1 MSNRM
6 KFGVFASRTEP
17 VGGRSETGARTETGQ
32 TFPADEVLWGF
43 VVRDGFDE
51 LDDPWYHRGV
61 TQHAYLEGSDTVALC
76 GFRPPQSGPRERR
89 RPRLGLP
96 TPSIHPMCGTC
107 ARKVVAPRPRVS
119 VPVSPGRPAVAVPVG
134 NGTAPR
140 PVVPVQVVPSPVP
153 VAVPQPGTG
162 LPVASP
168 AATQVGHRP
177 GAPISPWVQRASPVS
192 AEPVVRHDGGLLGR
206 GVHVTKIE
214 D

>member
-17 VGGRSETGARTETGQ
+17 VGARSETGARTETGQ
-32 TFPADEVLWGF
+32 TFPADEILWGF

-96 TPSIHPMCGTC
+96 TPSVHPMCGTC

-134 NGTAPR
+134 NGAAPR
-140 PVVPVQVVPSPVP
+140 PVVPVQVASSQVP
-153 VAVPQPGTG
+153 VAVTQPVTTP
-162 LPVASP
+162 LASP
-168 AATQVGHRP
+168 PAAQGGDHP
-177 GAPISPWVQRASPVS
+177 LAPVSPWVRKVSPQTP
-192 AEPVVRHDGGLLGR
+192 EPLSRHDGGLLGR